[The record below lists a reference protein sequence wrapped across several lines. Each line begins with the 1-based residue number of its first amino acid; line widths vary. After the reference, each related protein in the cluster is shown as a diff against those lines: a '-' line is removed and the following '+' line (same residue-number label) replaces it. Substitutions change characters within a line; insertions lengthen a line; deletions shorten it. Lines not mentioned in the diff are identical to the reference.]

1 MKTAI
6 LILLVVLFS
15 FQVAGAQ
22 SQKQE
27 FSVSESGLEAPG
39 YKTVQI
45 LIIGNGLDK
54 IGLTEER
61 IRTKC
66 ELRLRQANLNP
77 IPKAKLPLHYL
88 GISVT
93 VADGAFAIQVE
104 FTRPVTFMVNGKEYW
119 TLGTTWERNSAG
131 THGRDPEYVIQTLDR
146 HLDDFLNDYLKANAK

>member
-1 MKTAI
+1 MKAAI
-6 LILLVVLFS
+6 LISLLVFLS
-15 FQVAGAQ
+15 FQMADAQ

-27 FSVSESGLEAPG
+27 FSVSESGLEAPN

-61 IRTKC
+61 IWTEC

-88 GISVT
+88 GISVA

-104 FTRPVTFMVNGKEYW
+104 FTRPVTFMVDGKEYW
-119 TLGTTWERNSAG
+119 TLGTTWIRNSAG
-131 THGRDPEYVIQTLDR
+131 THGRDPEFIIQSLDGR
-146 HLDDFLNDYLKANAK
+146 LDYFLDEYLKANAK